1 MAEESI
7 FSWKIRNFLLAGSS
21 YGQEDFSFRGKK
33 IQAKFAKVDV
43 PTSSGTL
50 TNRKK
55 MCFDGGLYVQ
65 ASLLLRL
72 IVQGP
77 SI

>member
-33 IQAKFAKVDV
+33 IQANFAKVDV

-50 TNRKK
+50 TTAKK
-55 MCFDGGLYVQ
+55 CVLGEDCMCRPVYY
-65 ASLLLRL
+65 
-72 IVQGP
+72 
-77 SI
+77 